1 MELTFLGTGTSTGI
15 PMIGCD
21 CPVCRSTDPR
31 NKRRRSCLYVKTE
44 CVAFVIDTP
53 PDFREQMLDA
63 DIRRL
68 DAVVFTHAH
77 ADHVF
82 GFDDVRRFNTL
93 AGDVVLPAYGVPE
106 TLARI
111 QRIFSYIKTTPNNLG
126 LFRPLIEFR
135 PVTGPF
141 EIGDVR
147 LTPFEVEH
155 GEKMTGYLLESGG
168 ARVGYVCDCH
178 RIPEHSLAQLTDLDV
193 MILDAL
199 RPEPPHPTHLCLSES
214 LALLARIGAKQS
226 YLIHM
231 GHGFDHATLVRNLPP
246 GIAPSYDGLRIRV
259 ERTEKRSA

>member
-21 CPVCRSTDPR
+21 CPVCRSADPR

-44 CVAFVIDTP
+44 RTAFVIDTP
-53 PDFREQMLDA
+53 PDFREQMIDA

-77 ADHVF
+77 ADHIF

-93 AGDVVLPAYGVPE
+93 SGNVVLPAYGDPD
-106 TLARI
+106 TIAHI
-111 QRIFSYIKTTPNNLG
+111 QHIFSYIKTTPDRLG

-135 PVTGPF
+135 PVTVPF

-147 LTPFEVEH
+147 LTPLDIEH
-155 GEKMTGYLLESGG
+155 GERMTGYLIESGG

-178 RIPEHSLAQLTDLDV
+178 RIPEQSLARLTGLDA

-199 RPEPPHPTHLCLSES
+199 RTAPPHPTHLCLEES
-214 LALLARIGAKQS
+214 LALLARIGAKHS
-226 YLIHM
+226 FLTHM
-231 GHGFDHATLVRNLPP
+231 GHDFDHAALERSLPP
-246 GIAPSYDGLRIRV
+246 GVAPSYDGLRLCFP
-259 ERTEKRSA
+259 